1 MADLLA
7 WEESERAR
15 RSLERRL
22 RIAKIGRFKPLCDF
36 DWTGPAQCDQ
46 GAIADLMGL
55 DFVKGMYAGTA
66 EIPSRPVPWA
76 RALRAADPA
85 DPRSRWR

>member
-1 MADLLA
+1 MGEAPWVADLLA
-7 WEESERAR
+7 WEQNERAR

-22 RIAKIGRFKPLCDF
+22 RVAKIGRFKPLCDF

-66 EIPSRPVPWA
+66 ENSV
-76 RALRAADPA
+76 
-85 DPRSRWR
+85 